1 MRCPAPGVNLVSVTA
16 HPLPGGTPVAL
27 GNATYGIPRPDVA
40 SLYGDPRFQNSGYS
54 LVVST
59 LPAGQYRLDVSARST
74 ASGALQMRSVT
85 VTIPTRPAVVI
96 DAPANNSTTGQPFL
110 MGGWAVDLAAA
121 AGTGISTVHVW
132 ATPRA
137 GGSAVFLGAPAFGPR
152 PDVAAYH
159 GAQFL
164 NCGFTL
170 PSVAGLA
177 PGTWDIVAYAM
188 STLTGTFNA
197 TAGVTIT
204 IPVPNAA
211 VAIDAPIEGST
222 VGQPLYVGGWAID
235 LASPNTVGVA
245 ALHVYAYPWTGAP
258 PIFLGAPLVGGARPD
273 VAAAF
278 GAHYYYSGWG
288 FHASALPPG
297 TYTLVAHPIST
308 GNVPVTGA
316 VLRVVTVQ

>member
-1 MRCPAPGVNLVSVTA
+1 
-16 HPLPGGTPVAL
+16 
-27 GNATYGIPRPDVA
+27 
-40 SLYGDPRFQNSGYS
+40 
-54 LVVST
+54 
-59 LPAGQYRLDVSARST
+59 
-74 ASGALQMRSVT
+74 
-85 VTIPTRPAVVI
+85 
-96 DAPANNSTTGQPFL
+96 
-110 MGGWAVDLAAA
+110 
-121 AGTGISTVHVW
+121 
-132 ATPRA
+132 
-137 GGSAVFLGAPAFGPR
+137 
-152 PDVAAYH
+152 
-159 GAQFL
+159 
-164 NCGFTL
+164 
-170 PSVAGLA
+170 
-177 PGTWDIVAYAM
+177 M

-211 VAIDAPIEGST
+211 VSIDAPIEGST

-258 PIFLGAPLVGGARPD
+258 PIFLGAPLVGGPRPD

-308 GNVPVTGA
+308 GNVVVTGA